1 MLRLTLR
8 RLALSIPLALVA
20 SMITFVLI
28 PFLPGDAARA
38 LLGQNATA
46 EQLAATREELGL
58 NLPIWEQYWNW
69 LTAAVR
75 GDLGTSLISRQPVT
89 EILNSRLEPS
99 LSLIIGATVVASVVG
114 VVLGV
119 RAARRGFLGRFVD
132 STSIVAL
139 AIPDFWLG
147 LVLVVLFAVQLRWF
161 PPTGYVSFGTD
172 PLLWLQCLVLPIITL
187 SLPAM
192 ARIAKQTR
200 DSMGTAL
207 DGSFVRT
214 LRAASIRERSIVYRH
229 ALRNAAVPILTVI
242 GLVFVGALS
251 GTVAVETIF
260 AIPGL
265 GSTAVQATASR
276 DLPLIQGVVVYFT
289 LITIAVNLIVDLA
302 YGYFNPR
309 VRVK

>member
-20 SMITFVLI
+20 SMITFLLI

-38 LLGQNATA
+38 LLGPNATGA
-46 EQLAATREELGL
+46 QIAATREQLGL
-58 NLPIWEQYWNW
+58 NLPVWEQYWNW
-69 LTAAVR
+69 LANALH

-89 EILNSRLEPS
+89 QILNARLEPS

-114 VVLGV
+114 IAMGV
-119 RAARRGFLGRFVD
+119 RAAKRGFFGRFVD
-132 STSIVAL
+132 STSILAL

-147 LVLVVLFAVQLRWF
+147 LVLVVIFAVQLHWF
-161 PPTGYVSFGTD
+161 PPTGYVPLTSN
-172 PLLWLQCLVLPIITL
+172 PLLWLQALVLPVITL
-187 SLPAM
+187 ALPAL
-192 ARIAKQTR
+192 ARVAKQTR

-207 DGSFVRT
+207 DGTFVRT
-214 LRAASIRERSIVYRH
+214 LRAASIPERSVFYRH
-229 ALRNAAVPILTVI
+229 ALRNAAVPIITVI
-242 GLVFVGALS
+242 GLIFVGALS
-251 GTVAVETIF
+251 GTVAIETIF

-265 GSTAVQATASR
+265 GSAAVQATASR
-276 DLPLIQGVVVYFT
+276 DLPVIQGIVVYFT